1 MHDHRRRGHGIAEAR
16 EEAEVMNWWE
26 GRLVAFDV
34 ETTGLDVEEARIVT
48 ATVAAVGGG
57 TATEVVTLMAD
68 PGIPIPEE
76 ASAVHGVTTERARA
90 EGKPAEEVVAEVL
103 MELGAAS
110 LAGLPIVAYNARFDL
125 TILDREARRH
135 CAEDKSERV
144 DWSGLTVIDP
154 LVLDKHLDP
163 YRKGSRRLEAA
174 CEHYRCRLDGA
185 HDSAHDALAAA
196 RVAYRIGQTTE
207 LGYMTAPGLHDA
219 QIEWAAEQARS
230 LRDYFRQ
237 QGKTEA
243 VASVREEWPVVPAP

>member
-1 MHDHRRRGHGIAEAR
+1 
-16 EEAEVMNWWE
+16 MNWWE
-26 GRLVAFDV
+26 GRLIAFDL

-57 TATEVVTLMAD
+57 VATEIVTLMAD

-90 EGKPAEEVVAEVL
+90 EGSDASYVVSKIVSTLEALLNAAEALVGFN
-103 MELGAAS
+103 MR
-110 LAGLPIVAYNARFDL
+110 YDL
-125 TILDREARRH
+125 TILDRECRRYFIRPLQDRG
-135 CAEDKSERV
+135 ELR
-144 DWSGLTVIDP
+144 VIDG

-163 YRKGSRRLEAA
+163 YRKGSRRLEAV

-207 LGYMTAPGLHDA
+207 LGHMTAKGLHDA

-237 QGKTEA
+237 QGKMEA
-243 VASVREEWPVVPAP
+243 AASVREEWPVVPSP

>member
-1 MHDHRRRGHGIAEAR
+1 
-16 EEAEVMNWWE
+16 MNWWE
-26 GRLVAFDV
+26 GRLVAFDL

-57 TATEVVTLMAD
+57 VATEIVTLMAD

-90 EGKPAEEVVAEVL
+90 EGKPAKDVVVAVRL
-103 MELGAAS
+103 LLGAFDAET
-110 LAGLPIVAYNARFDL
+110 PVVAYNARFDL
-125 TILDREARRH
+125 TVLDRECQRH
-135 CAEDKSERV
+135 DLASLDFSPIV
-144 DWSGLTVIDP
+144 DP

-163 YRKGSRRLEAA
+163 YRKGSRRLEAV

-207 LGYMTAPGLHDA
+207 LGHMTAPGLHDA
-219 QIEWAAEQARS
+219 QIEWAAEQARG

-243 VASVREEWPVVPAP
+243 VASVREEWPVVPAR

>member
-1 MHDHRRRGHGIAEAR
+1 MGNSLGAEPQQACTR
-16 EEAEVMNWWE
+16 VGGMNWWQ
-26 GRLVAFDV
+26 GRLCALDL

-57 TATEVVTLMAD
+57 TATE
-68 PGIPIPEE
+68 I
-76 ASAVHGVTTERARA
+76 
-90 EGKPAEEVVAEVL
+90 
-103 MELGAAS
+103 
-110 LAGLPIVAYNARFDL
+110 DL

-207 LGYMTAPGLHDA
+207 LGHMTAPGLHDA

-243 VASVREEWPVVPAP
+243 AASIVEDWPVCPLP

>member
-1 MHDHRRRGHGIAEAR
+1 MGNSLGAEPQQACTR
-16 EEAEVMNWWE
+16 VGGMNWWQ
-26 GRLVAFDV
+26 GRLCALDL

-57 TATEVVTLMAD
+57 VATEIVTLMAD

-76 ASAVHGVTTERARA
+76 ASAVHGITTERAQA
-90 EGKPAEEVVAEVL
+90 EGNPPADVVKAICL
-103 MELGAAS
+103 DLWRAS
-110 LAGLPIVAYNARFDL
+110 SPIVAYNARFDL
-125 TILDREARRH
+125 TILDRECRRY
-135 CAEDKSERV
+135 
-144 DWSGLTVIDP
+144 GLPSLDLAPVIDP
-154 LVLDKHLDP
+154 LVLDKQLDP

-207 LGYMTAPGLHDA
+207 LGHMTAPGLHDA

-243 VASVREEWPVVPAP
+243 AASIVEDWPVCPLP